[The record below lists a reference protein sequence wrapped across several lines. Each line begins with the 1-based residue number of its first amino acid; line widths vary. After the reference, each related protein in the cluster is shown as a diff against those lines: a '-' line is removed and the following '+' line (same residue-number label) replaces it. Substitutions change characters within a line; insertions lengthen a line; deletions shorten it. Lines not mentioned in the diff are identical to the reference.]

1 VSQGDSAVQSNT
13 KRLFPRSLELGANLK
28 ARIRDGERCVGA
40 FVRIP
45 SPDIVELLAA
55 AEYDFV
61 VADAEHGAITAETLM
76 HMARAADA
84 AEIPLIVRIA
94 ETHETGAWPRF
105 LDVGVAGVQLPRI
118 NSASDA
124 EAQIAGLF
132 HPPVGDRGLGG
143 GRWAGYG
150 ASSPLGEVTR
160 RLPELLFVALQLEHT
175 DAIEALDDLLELE
188 AADVLF
194 VGTVDLA
201 ASMGHFGDRSHPG
214 VVETVVSTV
223 ARIIAAGRAAGVM
236 AATLDEACLYA
247 GQGASYVMLGSDGLL
262 QAAARQAR
270 EAILKC

>member
-1 VSQGDSAVQSNT
+1 MSEGDSAIQSNT
-13 KRLFPRSLELGANLK
+13 KGWFPRSLELGAKLK
-28 ARIRDGERCVGA
+28 ARIREGERCVGA

-45 SPDIVELLAA
+45 SPDIVELLGA

-61 VADAEHGAITAETLM
+61 VADAEHGAITTETLM

-84 AEIPLIVRIA
+84 TEIPLILRIG
-94 ETHETGAWPRF
+94 ETRETGAWPRF

-118 NSASDA
+118 NTALDAAS
-124 EAQIAGLF
+124 QIAGLF

-143 GRWAGYG
+143 GRWSGYG
-150 ASSPLGEVTR
+150 ARTPLGEVAR

-175 DAIEALDDLLELE
+175 EAIEALDDLLEIQTT
-188 AADVLF
+188 DVFF

-201 ASMGHFGDRSHPG
+201 ASMGHFGDRSHPE
-214 VVETVVSTV
+214 VVETVVSII

-236 AATLDEACLYA
+236 AATLDEARMYA
-247 GQGASYVMLGSDGLL
+247 EQGASYVMLGSDGLL

-270 EAILKC
+270 EAILEA